1 MTSTTTTTIPK
12 TTCLGSFT
20 LYYLLPLPLVFGII
34 RPELP
39 NVALAIFPMANN
51 AILDYTMCWHTIG
64 TCKIFTLAINYAISQ
79 DRSYDCAFQPSL
91 IFTNKVGK
99 YLSRTPLLGQAPG
112 LVCKFRTRVWGADS
126 DMRTSLRYT
135 SIIFRCKK
143 VYCTCPLDSYSQKF
157 LWASKVQYFGWDA
170 LFIK

>member
-12 TTCLGSFT
+12 TTYLGVPRVRYFI
-20 LYYLLPLPLVFGII
+20 LLLPLPLVFGII

-64 TCKIFTLAINYAISQ
+64 TCKIFTLAINAAICQGS
-79 DRSYDCAFQPSL
+79 SYDCAFQPSL
-91 IFTNKVGK
+91 IFTNKVGE

-112 LVCKFRTRVWGADS
+112 LVCKFRTRV
-126 DMRTSLRYT
+126 
-135 SIIFRCKK
+135 
-143 VYCTCPLDSYSQKF
+143 
-157 LWASKVQYFGWDA
+157 
-170 LFIK
+170 